1 MTEATFLGYLDE
13 QIFNFG
19 EKLHGFLRFYWLI
32 TKYKLNIVIQL
43 STLQSRI
50 KETTDQ
56 VNSYRNVNCTLFFDP
71 YFSVS
76 DN

>member
-1 MTEATFLGYLDE
+1 MKSVTEATSLGYLDK

-43 STLQSRI
+43 CKI
-50 KETTDQ
+50 GCK
-56 VNSYRNVNCTLFFDP
+56 VG
-71 YFSVS
+71 
-76 DN
+76 